1 MTEETPTT
9 SDETAE
15 EAMDGPDVRAAL
27 ERAARRLEERSGRV
41 AREVAECLA
50 IGDTPSHQV
59 QADRQAATEAA
70 FTDVEPGDEFASLLV
85 TQLMTVHGMAMD
97 CVRSARDPAREE
109 RLRLA
114 YLGHAGRLL
123 SLFSRHVG
131 RLDRHNDW
139 LHARMQELMSQL
151 RRIEAQHERNEE
163 FEMYNNFIIDLV
175 QKEQAKAAAGG
186 RPGGDGAPANDSDTD
201 EFAA

>member
-1 MTEETPTT
+1 MAEETPTT
-9 SDETAE
+9 AAQAAAE
-15 EAMDGPDVRAAL
+15 ATDGKEVQELL
-27 ERAARRLEERSGRV
+27 ERSARRQEERSGRV

-50 IGDTPSHQV
+50 IGDAPSHQV
-59 QADRQAATEAA
+59 REDRRAATEAA
-70 FTDVEPGDEFASLLV
+70 FTDVEPGDEIASLLV
-85 TQLMTVHGMAMD
+85 AQLMTVHGMAMD

-114 YLGHAGRLL
+114 YLSHSGRLL

-139 LHARMQELMSQL
+139 LRARVQEIMSQV
-151 RRIEAQHERNEE
+151 RRIEAQHGQNVELK
-163 FEMYNNFIIDLV
+163 MYNDFIMGLV
-175 QKEQAKAAAGG
+175 NKDRANTSTGEPP
-186 RPGGDGAPANDSDTD
+186 RSDCAPANDSDAD

>member
-1 MTEETPTT
+1 MTEQTPTT
-9 SDETAE
+9 SDEATAE
-15 EAMDGPDVRAAL
+15 ATGGVDVQPLL
-27 ERAARRLEERSGRV
+27 ERAARRLDERSGRV

-50 IGDTPSHQV
+50 IGDTPSPRV
-59 QADRQAATEAA
+59 QEDRRAATEAA
-70 FTDVEPGDEFASLLV
+70 FTDVEPGDEIASLLV
-85 TQLMTVHGMAMD
+85 AQLMTVHGMAMD

-114 YLGHAGRLL
+114 YLGHSGRLL

-139 LHARMQELMSQL
+139 LHARVQELMSQL

-163 FEMYNNFIIDLV
+163 LEMYNNFIIELANKDR
-175 QKEQAKAAAGG
+175 AKAAAGE
-186 RPGGDGAPANDSDTD
+186 RPGGDGAPANDPDAD

>member
-1 MTEETPTT
+1 MTEETATT
-9 SDETAE
+9 SDEAAAT
-15 EAMDGPDVRAAL
+15 GGVDVQPLL

-50 IGDTPSHQV
+50 IGDTPSRQV
-59 QADRQAATEAA
+59 QEDRRAATDAA
-70 FTDVEPGDEFASLLV
+70 FTDVEPGDEISSLLV
-85 TQLMTVHGMAMD
+85 AQLMTVHGMAMD

-114 YLGHAGRLL
+114 YLGHSGRLL

-131 RLDRHNDW
+131 RLDRHKDW
-139 LHARMQELMSQL
+139 LRGRVQEIMSQL
-151 RRIEAQHERNEE
+151 RRIEAQHEENEE
-163 FEMYNNFIIDLV
+163 LKMYNDFIIELAEKDR
-175 QKEQAKAAAGG
+175 AKAAAAG
-186 RPGGDGAPANDSDTD
+186 RTGGDCEPANDPDAD

>member
-1 MTEETPTT
+1 MTEQTPPT
-9 SDETAE
+9 SDETAA
-15 EAMDGPDVRAAL
+15 EATDGVDVQPLL

-59 QADRQAATEAA
+59 QEDRRAATAAA
-70 FTDVEPGDEFASLLV
+70 FTDVEPGDEISSLLV
-85 TQLMTVHGMAMD
+85 AQLMTVHGMAMD

-114 YLGHAGRLL
+114 YLGHSSRLL

-139 LHARMQELMSQL
+139 LHARVQEIMSQL
-151 RRIEAQHERNEE
+151 RRIEAQHEENEE
-163 FEMYNNFIIDLV
+163 FKMYNDFIIELAE
-175 QKEQAKAAAGG
+175 KERAKAAAGA
-186 RPGGDGAPANDSDTD
+186 RPGSDCAPANDPGED
-201 EFAA
+201 EFVA